1 MRWPKLVLPFTQSMP
16 VEVVIE
22 LDGID
27 EDGAPIE
34 GLRWEG
40 PCNWQDST
48 EEKFDRAKS
57 ETQIRARLYFD
68 GDPFESLSVIAGGT
82 VAVMGEERSIVQG
95 MKARNPD
102 ATVNY
107 TRLDL
112 R

>member
-1 MRWPKLVLPFTQSMP
+1 MRWPRLVAGFAQSMP
-16 VEVVIE
+16 VEVSID

-40 PCNWQDST
+40 PCNWQDRTAESFGREKADT
-48 EEKFDRAKS
+48 E
-57 ETQIRARLYFD
+57 IRASLYFD
-68 GDPFESLSVIAGGT
+68 GDPFEGLNVIAGGT
-82 VAVMGEERSIVQG
+82 VRCMGEERTIVQG
-95 MKARNPD
+95 TKARNPD